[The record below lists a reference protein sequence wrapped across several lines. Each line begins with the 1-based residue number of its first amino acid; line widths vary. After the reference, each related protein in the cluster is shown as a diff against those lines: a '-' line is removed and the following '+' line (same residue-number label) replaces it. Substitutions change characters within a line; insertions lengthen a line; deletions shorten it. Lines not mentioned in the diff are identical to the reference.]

1 MRSPRTTTVW
11 LAMVASR
18 SIGTTLTSTMA
29 RDCALRNPCVVNTS
43 RPVSSTRR
51 RTLILGLRRTSWIPA
66 AAKIHLGS
74 PRARG
79 FRCGWRPTGLLRCGL
94 MKPRLPFLI
103 AFVTLAAVL
112 SLSAQTAPSD
122 PSFGIDLAGMDRS
135 VRPQDD
141 FFRFV
146 NGKWDDATPIPP
158 DMPSYGTFAILR
170 DRAAAAVRGILDE
183 ASAGTPATGT
193 VAQKVGGFYRSFMD
207 EPR

>member
-1 MRSPRTTTVW
+1 
-11 LAMVASR
+11 
-18 SIGTTLTSTMA
+18 
-29 RDCALRNPCVVNTS
+29 
-43 RPVSSTRR
+43 
-51 RTLILGLRRTSWIPA
+51 
-66 AAKIHLGS
+66 
-74 PRARG
+74 
-79 FRCGWRPTGLLRCGL
+79 
-94 MKPRLPFLI
+94 MKPRLLSFT
-103 AFVTLAAVL
+103 AFVALAAAL

-122 PSFGIDLAGMDRS
+122 TSFGIDLAGMDRS

-183 ASAGTPATGT
+183 ASAGTPAAGT

-207 EPR
+207 EPRIESLALRPLEGELAAINAVSSAEGLTTAFVRAAKTGGRSPMAVTVGQDPKQSDLSLIHI